1 MEQDAILTSLV
12 LELRRGT
19 IVLCVLS
26 QLQQPM
32 YGYHL
37 IGVLGEKGIPI
48 EANTLY
54 PLLRRLEG
62 QGLLESHWETSGAKP
77 RKYYGITPGG
87 QQVYQ
92 ALRAHWLQTVDSMN
106 TLLGGN
112 EHDSK

>member
-1 MEQDAILTSLV
+1 MDQDSILTSLV

-26 QLQQPM
+26 QLRQPM

-37 IGVLGEKGIPI
+37 VSVLAEKGIPI

-77 RKYYGITPGG
+77 RKYYGVTPAGI
-87 QQVYQ
+87 QIYQ
-92 ALRAHWLQTVDSMN
+92 ALRGHWQRTVESMN
-106 TLLGGN
+106 ALLGGI
-112 EHDSK
+112 EHDDQ